1 MTDLDADRSR
11 QLASVE
17 VAVLETTGPS
27 CGEEGRGPGGRWGPL
42 LVCTGEWSGV
52 RESRERRDTYLTDM
66 LGSPPSRGG

>member
-27 CGEEGRGPGGRWGPL
+27 RVLRLAGEEGRGPGGRWGPL

-52 RESRERRDTYLTDM
+52 RERRQ
-66 LGSPPSRGG
+66 R